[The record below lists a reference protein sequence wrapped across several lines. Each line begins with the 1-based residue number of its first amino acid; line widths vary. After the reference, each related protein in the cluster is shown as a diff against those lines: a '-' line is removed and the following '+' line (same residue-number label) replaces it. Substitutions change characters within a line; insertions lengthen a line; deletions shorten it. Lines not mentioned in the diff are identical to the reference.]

1 MDISTNKLHHNVYV
15 VELKRSVL
23 KDKKFLAENPNL
35 DSSLPCYYVGITGLT
50 PEERFRN
57 HKRGYKSSRI
67 VKKFG
72 MRLAPDIYEKRNP
85 MTYEDA
91 SNKERKPASELRSKG
106 HGVWQK

>member
-1 MDISTNKLHHNVYV
+1 MDISPDKLRFNVYV
-15 VELKRSVL
+15 IELDKSVM
-23 KDKKFLAENPNL
+23 KNRKFLAENPNL
-35 DSSLPCYYVGITGLT
+35 NSSLPCYYVGITGLT

-72 MRLAPDIYEKRNP
+72 MRLVPDIYEKRNP

-91 SNKERKPASELRSKG
+91 SNKERKLASELRSKG